1 MGYAE
6 IDTCIFTGEKAQAI
20 ISELTGVEYIVE
32 INGKKHLIRYSDLQT
47 DDSFFTKNKNIFF
60 ALLHNDDWFEDE
72 QIFIT
77 IQNLEKLIASKSFP
91 KTPEDKLERL
101 FLKLFSFQHEDGQ
114 MIHLAIGYFD
124 SILWKI
130 LYFKS
135 LDELNYYITVL
146 SQRKLIE
153 ATFSRTKERP
163 DLLET
168 FRITFEGL
176 SFEIKLKEEGD
187 KSNKCFIAM
196 SFNPETIQIRSAIKK
211 ALVLTGFVPVLIDEQ
226 NIDSDKTINDEIIA
240 NLKRC
245 KFCIADF
252 TFHSMGVYFES
263 GHALGQGKKVIYTC
277 RKDQF
282 ASAHFDI
289 RPLQHIIY
297 DRTDQLTKDLINKI
311 EAWIK

>member
-1 MGYAE
+1 MGYVD
-6 IDTCIFTGEKAQAI
+6 IDICIFTGEKAQAI
-20 ISELTGVEYIVE
+20 INSIAAVEYFVT
-32 INGKKHLIRYSDLQT
+32 INGKRHLIRYSNLQT
-47 DDSFFTKNKNIFF
+47 DDSFFVKNKNIFY
-60 ALLHNDDWFEDE
+60 ALLYNDDWFDDE

-77 IQNLEKLIASKSFP
+77 IQNLEKLLESKSFP
-91 KTPEDKLERL
+91 TTPEDKLDRL
-101 FLKLFSFQHEDGQ
+101 FLKLFSFQQEDGQ
-114 MIHLAIGYFD
+114 MIQPAEGYFD
-124 SILWKI
+124 NILWKI

-135 LDELNYYITVL
+135 LDELNYYARVL
-146 SQRKLIE
+146 SDRKLIE
-153 ATFSRTKERP
+153 ATFCRTMGRAG
-163 DLLET
+163 LLET

-176 SFEIKLKEEGD
+176 SYEIKLKQEGD

-196 SFNPETIQIRSAIKK
+196 SFKNETSEIRSAIKK
-211 ALVLTGFVPVLIDEQ
+211 ALNLTGFVPILIDEQ
-226 NIDSDKTINDEIIA
+226 NVDSDKTINDEIIA

-277 RKDQF
+277 RQDEF
-282 ASAHFDI
+282 ANAHFDI

-297 DRTDQLTKDLINKI
+297 ETTEQLTKDLINKI